1 MLKNL
6 YKPLMVLESASI
18 ETPLEGGECD
28 KIGGKAL
35 DNGERNEQVVKAKW
49 RRRSLIP
56 REKGEREE
64 GRKVMR
70 LERGAMR

>member
-1 MLKNL
+1 
-6 YKPLMVLESASI
+6 MVSESASI

-28 KIGGKAL
+28 KIGGKAF

-49 RRRSLIP
+49 RRAARSS
-56 REKGEREE
+56 RERKERERGE